1 MDVVS
6 IESVSIC
13 VTQYANPFVIRRRTE
28 GRSRGTE
35 LVMHCQL
42 VELEME
48 GRSEK
53 MGLDG
58 YTPIERVRE
67 IIDVKWKG
75 HLHYSGT

>member
-1 MDVVS
+1 
-6 IESVSIC
+6 
-13 VTQYANPFVIRRRTE
+13 
-28 GRSRGTE
+28 
-35 LVMHCQL
+35 MHCQL

-58 YTPIERVRE
+58 YAPIERVRE